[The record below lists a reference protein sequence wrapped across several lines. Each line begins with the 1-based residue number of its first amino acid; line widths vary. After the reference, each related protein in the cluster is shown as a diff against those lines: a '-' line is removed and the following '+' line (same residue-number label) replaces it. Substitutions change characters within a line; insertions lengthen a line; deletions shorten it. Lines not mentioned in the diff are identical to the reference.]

1 MAIVKKPKWKK
12 ATGSEG
18 AISVKGGAYPVR
30 GTGVGGGKVRG
41 EVSSSA
47 RKVDKLTDGRW
58 KKVNGVWEKK
68 ATAASPLGKKQ
79 RIQRAIEASKK
90 KEKIANLKKRVG
102 VIKTDVNN
110 LAIRQKKALA
120 ERRKLIDMKNV
131 VKAKTPIKIPT
142 STKVAAGA
150 AAGVAVGYG
159 LSKKKKSPVTKVIK
173 KKKSPVVKKKLRM
186 DRIGKPS
193 QWIK

>member
-110 LAIRQKKALA
+110 LAIRQKKVLA

-131 VKAKTPIKIPT
+131 VKAKTPSKIVD
-142 STKVAAGA
+142 SAKVAAIGA
-150 AAGVAVGYG
+150 GLVTAGYAIP
-159 LSKKKKSPVTKVIK
+159 KKKKSSVVK

-186 DRIGKPS
+186 DKIGKPS